1 MVSTVLPG
9 DAGAEFQPKEFERK
23 EVSEESRAI
32 NSGKREKSEAGEFS
46 ETGPGPGGGG
56 TAVEDAS
63 EPPSP
68 EGEEDFPQEESAG
81 QDIPEDA
88 EKVPFVPH
96 NPDFSLLGE
105 SDLTLN
111 KIFSRWVV
119 TEELQDDGTFEV
131 IEEDGSSYQPEET
144 PEEKSPEEVREE
156 VLAEAR
162 AEAVEIRSRAK
173 QEGYSEGH
181 SAGLEE
187 AREEVRKEMVPV
199 FEELTN
205 SIKSVLDYRGEILIE
220 AEKEIFDLAVLFSR
234 KVLHSELRIR
244 PEVIVDVVRHALKRA
259 VGWGE
264 ATVQVNP
271 EDYEFLEKH
280 QLLLSDESEGVV
292 LVRIETNPGITRGG
306 CILKSN
312 FGEIDVRLEKQ
323 LEAVEGALREA
334 LSERLEEFDEAAREA
349 GAPEEETVGGEPP
362 SGEAG
367 EEAAPGSDPAPGP
380 DPASVKPYQPV
391 DLGQEAQEAPEAQE
405 GEEDESEE
413 EAPEGDS
420 AP

>member
-9 DAGAEFQPKEFERK
+9 DAGAEFRPKEFERK
-23 EVSEESRAI
+23 EVLEETRAI
-32 NSGKREKSEAGEFS
+32 HSAKREKSEAG
-46 ETGPGPGGGG
+46 G
-56 TAVEDAS
+56 TAVEDES
-63 EPPSP
+63 ESPSP
-68 EGEEDFPQEESAG
+68 EGEEDFPGGESAG

-88 EKVPFVPH
+88 EKVPFVSH
-96 NPDFSLLGE
+96 NPDFTLLGE
-105 SDLTLN
+105 PDLTLN

-199 FEELTN
+199 FEELRN

-220 AEKEIFDLAVLFSR
+220 AEKEIFELAVLFSR

-306 CILKSN
+306 CILESN

-323 LEAVEGALREA
+323 LEAVETALREA

-349 GAPEEETVGGEPP
+349 GAPEEEAGGGEPP

-367 EEAAPGSDPAPGP
+367 EDPASGP

-391 DLGQEAQEAPEAQE
+391 DLGREAQEAPEAKE